1 MDLALAYQTAV
12 VVGGAKGIGRAI
24 GEAFAEERCKVI
36 LCDVDPKVNQ
46 TAQEVAGKHDATVIG
61 YEVDATDYHV
71 LRKIATDV
79 VSDYGGCNHLV
90 YAAGVGSGKYGFP
103 FWNLEPDDWEFVLRI
118 NLVGAVN
125 AAHAF
130 SPQMTAQQEG
140 TMLFISSIAG
150 QIGSQTDP
158 PYSAAK
164 AALINFA
171 QCAAKDLAEHNIRV
185 NTICPGMIKTAVN
198 RSVWQAWFNQ
208 QPEDERLPYE
218 EWATDKV
225 EGVAPLGRWQTCED
239 VANLAVFL
247 ASYRATN
254 ITGQTL
260 NVDGGQVMHW

>member
-24 GEAFAEERCKVI
+24 GEAFAEERANVV
-36 LCDVDPKVNQ
+36 LADVDPAVHQ
-46 TAQEVAGKHDATVIG
+46 TAAELSAKHDANVSAH
-61 YEVDATDYHV
+61 EVDVTDYV
-71 LRKIATDV
+71 AVQKLAAKV
-79 VSDYGGCNHLV
+79 VVEHGGCNHLI

-103 FWNLEPDDWEFVLRI
+103 FWNLEPDDWDFVLRV

-130 SPQMTAQQEG
+130 KTQMIAQHDG

-164 AALINFA
+164 AALISFA
-171 QCAAKDLAEHNIRV
+171 QCAAKDLAEYDVRV

-198 RSVWQAWFNQ
+198 RSVWQAWFSQ
-208 QPEDERLPYE
+208 QPEEERRSYE
-218 EWATDKV
+218 EWADEKV
-225 EGVAPLGRWQTCED
+225 KRVVPLGRWQECED

-247 ASYRATN
+247 ASYRANN
-254 ITGQTL
+254 ITGQTM
-260 NVDGGQVMHW
+260 NVDGGQVMH